1 MSRPCS
7 ICASPQR
14 QQVDERLC
22 TGVTAK
28 AVADE
33 LHLNPDKVRR
43 HKRVCLQPQVLSE
56 TEQLSMWADR
66 ANEAYLMSGAN
77 ADVRSMCAALAAG
90 LRTLEM
96 SFKRKEELQQQQ
108 EARDLPADPKN
119 WTEAE
124 HARHQAYCDYVLRN
138 MKLPT
143 PEEYA
148 LCYEGETQ
156 QHEHSDLLPIR

>member
-96 SFKRKEELQQQQ
+96 SFKRKEELEKTQSV
-108 EARDLPADPKN
+108 RDLP
-119 WTEAE
+119 
-124 HARHQAYCDYVLRN
+124 
-138 MKLPT
+138 
-143 PEEYA
+143 
-148 LCYEGETQ
+148 
-156 QHEHSDLLPIR
+156 